1 MDLVNGV
8 NSDITHDNSKKIM
21 KLIYKENDLHR
32 LDLILNNRMEFLS
45 FKRVSFLVLFWGRKI

>member
-1 MDLVNGV
+1 
-8 NSDITHDNSKKIM
+8 M

-45 FKRVSFLVLFWGRKI
+45 FKRVSLLVLFWGRKI